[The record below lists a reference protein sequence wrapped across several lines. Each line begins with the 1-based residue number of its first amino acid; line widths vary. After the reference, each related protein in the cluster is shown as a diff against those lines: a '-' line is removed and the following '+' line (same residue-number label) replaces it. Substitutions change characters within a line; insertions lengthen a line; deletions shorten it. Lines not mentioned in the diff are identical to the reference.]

1 MEGIEIIDFQPEGYK
16 PLVDYESWRVAVL
29 KFCDDLLIEN
39 VKTMQKHL
47 YTDEVFVL
55 VQGHCTLFLAGE
67 GDKPGKITAV
77 HMEPHKIYNIKKGT
91 WHNHIMD
98 TDGEVVIVENR
109 DTCDDNSPILP
120 LDSEQLV
127 ELANVS
133 K

>member
-55 VQGHCTLFLAGE
+55 VQGRWQNMYALIRSGYLKTYLIQG
-67 GDKPGKITAV
+67 
-77 HMEPHKIYNIKKGT
+77 
-91 WHNHIMD
+91 
-98 TDGEVVIVENR
+98 
-109 DTCDDNSPILP
+109 
-120 LDSEQLV
+120 
-127 ELANVS
+127 
-133 K
+133 

>member
-67 GDKPGKITAV
+67 GDKPGKIT
-77 HMEPHKIYNIKKGT
+77 
-91 WHNHIMD
+91 
-98 TDGEVVIVENR
+98 DGEVVIVENR

-120 LDSEQLV
+120 LDKNQLV
-127 ELANVS
+127 ELANAA

>member
-67 GDKPGKITAV
+67 GDKPG
-77 HMEPHKIYNIKKGT
+77 T

-120 LDSEQLV
+120 LGKNQLV
-127 ELANVS
+127 ELANAA